1 MKPRST
7 INAPAASADGRAVRQ
22 RILSHARQH
31 FFAHGFRSVTMDDI
45 AGELGLSKKTLY
57 AHFASKTE
65 LLRATIQDKFESI
78 KQDFDQLALV
88 PHADF
93 QSRLQRF
100 LECLRRHLQ
109 EPQPAFVRDMKREPE
124 IFQWIQTLRREHVQQ
139 RFGQLF
145 EECRRA
151 GAIRKDVPASVAIEI
166 LMGAIEA
173 VINPQKLEELELTPQ
188 AAFPMVVTVVLQGML
203 TEKGRAQI

>member
-7 INAPAASADGRAVRQ
+7 TNAPEAGADGSTVRL
-22 RILSHARQH
+22 RILNHARRH

-65 LLRATIQDKFESI
+65 LLRATILAKFESI
-78 KQDFDQLALV
+78 RQDFDQLALAGD
-88 PHADF
+88 ADF
-93 QSRLQRF
+93 PSRLQRL
-100 LECLRRHLQ
+100 LECLQRHLQ

-124 IFQWIQTLRREHVQQ
+124 MFQWIQTLRRERVQKH
-139 RFGQLF
+139 FGRLF
-145 EECRRA
+145 EECRSA
-151 GAIRKDVPASVAIEI
+151 GVIRKDVPTGVAIEI

-173 VINPQKLEELELTPQ
+173 VINPQKLEELDLTPQ

-203 TEKGRAQI
+203 TEKGRSQT